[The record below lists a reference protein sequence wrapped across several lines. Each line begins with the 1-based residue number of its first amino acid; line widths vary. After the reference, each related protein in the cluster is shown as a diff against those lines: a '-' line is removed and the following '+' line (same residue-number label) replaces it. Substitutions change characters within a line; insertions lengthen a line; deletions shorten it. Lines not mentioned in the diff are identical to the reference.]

1 MEGFDKAT
9 RRKIF
14 YSFAL
19 LFFVVVPLVILY
31 ARGYVLDLG
40 RRRIVATGGIFVKTV
55 GTGARVFVDD
65 EFARETS
72 FISRGALITSLLPK
86 RYTVLVE
93 QEGHRS
99 WRKVVRVANEEVL
112 EFRNVFLPPATITP
126 TVVFN
131 TRQRGPSRLVAL
143 PGTPEI
149 AVESGAGAASKA
161 VFFVNPETRVSRT
174 NIIRISE
181 WLWDG
186 RTNVALILRESDGR
200 RQWFSL
206 PYEPDGSAKE
216 TRIAFQ
222 GLPKEFSAEFVTPH
236 PVHAGEF
243 YFFAGGALFLQGR
256 ASVPMPIAE
265 QVHAYAVGSDRL
277 YFVSQN
283 GFFVESDLDGRETK
297 VLGRKGLFLDPEAPA
312 QIYVAASG
320 DVFVLDAA
328 GGLFHY
334 QPGRDQEL
342 GLVAGNVTGLDAAS
356 AGDRILFWDDHRLW
370 IYWLRDNPAQ
380 PFDLARS
387 KKQIFYSGEPIRQAF
402 LNSEGTHAFFSDGAR
417 IRMTE
422 VDDRGST
429 NVYDLVAEPHDS
441 FLLDREALTLFWTKG
456 PQVFRANLK

>member
-1 MEGFDKAT
+1 MPAFDKAT

-19 LFFVVVPLVILY
+19 LFFVIVPLVILY
-31 ARGYVLDLG
+31 ARGYVFDFG
-40 RRRIVATGGIFVKTV
+40 DRRIVATGGIFVKTV
-55 GTGARVFVDD
+55 ETGARVFVDD

-86 RYTVLVE
+86 RYTVRVE
-93 QEGHRS
+93 QEGHRP

-126 TVVFN
+126 MVVFN
-131 TRQRGPSRLVAL
+131 TRQRGSSRLVEL
-143 PGTPEI
+143 PGTSEI
-149 AVESGAGAASKA
+149 AVESGAASKA
-161 VFFVNPETRVSRT
+161 VFFVDTKTRVSRT
-174 NIIRISE
+174 NIIRVSD
-181 WLWDG
+181 WFWDDS
-186 RTNVALILRESDGR
+186 TNASLILRESDGR

-206 PYEPDGSAKE
+206 PYAADGSAKE
-216 TRIAFQ
+216 ARISFR
-222 GLPKEFSAEFVTPH
+222 GLPKEFSAERVTPH
-236 PVHAGEF
+236 PVNADEF

-256 ASVPMPIAE
+256 ARVPVPIAE
-265 QVHAYAVGSDRL
+265 QVHAYAVAPDRL

-297 VLGRKGLFLDPEAPA
+297 VLGRKGLLLDPEAPA
-312 QIYVAASG
+312 KIHIAASG

-342 GLVAGNVTGLDAAS
+342 GLVAGNVAGFDAAS
-356 AGDRILFWDDHRLW
+356 AGDRLLFWDDRRLW
-370 IYWLRDNPAQ
+370 VYWLRDNPAQ
-380 PFDLARS
+380 PFDLVRS
-387 KKQIFYSGEPIRQAF
+387 KKQIFYSGESIRQAF

-429 NVYDLVAEPHDS
+429 NVYDLVVEPHDS
-441 FLLDREALTLFWTKG
+441 FLLDREDLTLFWTKG
-456 PQVFRANLK
+456 PQVFRAGLK